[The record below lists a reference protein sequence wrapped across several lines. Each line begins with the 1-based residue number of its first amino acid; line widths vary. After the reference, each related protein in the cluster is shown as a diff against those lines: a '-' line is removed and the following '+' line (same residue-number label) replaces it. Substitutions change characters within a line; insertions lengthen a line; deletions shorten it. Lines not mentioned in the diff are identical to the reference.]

1 MLDLGGTIKGFCRVI
16 NQARGKIYNWFR
28 KEKQG
33 QLEDRKP
40 IAHRHPNEIPP
51 AKIKEVIEFIGKHP
65 EISTGYT
72 VGTRVGISQTSV
84 NNIRN
89 RYCPRPVEREVNII
103 KGSYGWAKRNV
114 CWSMD
119 TMAIRFMGG
128 WLYATVLIEEASR
141 LILGYQVAEK
151 KLGIY
156 ARDLLLATMLQMG
169 VKPLVVKHDRG
180 REFENEEFQGA
191 LKEQKIVS
199 LPSPGYYA
207 PFNSR
212 IERTIRILRRFTA
225 PLETRYDAMLQEI
238 DRALYR
244 AQRDIN
250 YEMPRRIFNGKTSD
264 EIYRTTPDYEPYER
278 DRLIE
283 DVYETQEIEDKNYF
297 LDGKTLDR
305 LRCDVVESLC
315 RNNLCHIEYRIEKV
329 KLKVTG

>member
-1 MLDLGGTIKGFCRVI
+1 MGGTIKGFCRVI
-16 NQARGKIYNWFR
+16 SQARGKIYNWLR

-33 QLEDRKP
+33 DLEDQKP
-40 IAHRHPNEIPP
+40 IAHRHPSEIPP
-51 AKIKEVIEFIGKHP
+51 EKVRDVIVFIAKHP
-65 EISTGYT
+65 EIATNYT
-72 VGTRVGISQTSV
+72 AAVKSGISETSV
-84 NNIRN
+84 GNIRKQ
-89 RYCPRPVEREVNII
+89 CCLRPVEREVNIL

-114 CWSMD
+114 CWSID

-128 WLYATVLIEEASR
+128 WLYAAVLIEEASR
-141 LILGYQVAEK
+141 SILGYRVAEQ

-156 ARDLLLATMLQMG
+156 ARDLLLATILQMG

-199 LPSPGYYA
+199 LPSPAYYA

-225 PLETRYDAMLQEI
+225 PLEIRYDATLQEI

-250 YEMPRRIFNGKTSD
+250 YQMPRRIFNGKPSD
-264 EIYRTTPDYEPYER
+264 EIYRTTPDYEPHER
-278 DRLIE
+278 NRLIE
-283 DVYETQEIEDKNYF
+283 DVYEAQEIEDKDYF

-305 LRCDVVESLC
+305 LRYNVVESLC
-315 RNNLCHIEYRIEKV
+315 RNKLCHIEYRLKKV
-329 KLKVTG
+329 KIKLTG

>member
-1 MLDLGGTIKGFCRVI
+1 MGGTIKGFCRVI

-33 QLEDRKP
+33 RLEDQKP
-40 IAHRHPNEIPP
+40 TAHGHPEKIPP
-51 AKIKEVIEFIGKHP
+51 EKIKEVIEFIGKYP

-84 NNIRN
+84 SNIRN
-89 RYCPRPVEREVNII
+89 RYCPRVVEKEVNII

-119 TMAIRFMGG
+119 TMAIKFMGG
-128 WLYATVLIEEASR
+128 WLYALVLIEEASR
-141 LILGYQVAEK
+141 SILGYRITER
-151 KLGIY
+151 KLGGY
-156 ARDLLLATMLQMG
+156 AGDLLLATVLQMG

-180 REFENEEFQGA
+180 REFENEEFQGV
-191 LKEQKIVS
+191 LKQERIVS

-212 IERTIRILRRFTA
+212 VERTIRIIRRFTA
-225 PLETRYDAMLQEI
+225 PLEIRYDATLQEI

-250 YEMPRRIFNGKTSD
+250 YQMPRRIFTGKTSD

-283 DVYETQEIEDKNYF
+283 DVYEAQEIEDKDYF
-297 LDGKTLDR
+297 LDGKILDR
-305 LRCDVVESLC
+305 LRQNVVDSLC
-315 RNNLCHIEYRIEKV
+315 RNNLCHIEYQLKKV
-329 KLKVTG
+329 KIKLTG

>member
-1 MLDLGGTIKGFCRVI
+1 MDLGGTIKGFCRVI
-16 NQARGKIYNWFR
+16 SQARGKIYNWFR

-33 QLEDRKP
+33 DLEDQKP
-40 IAHRHPNEIPP
+40 IVHSHPNKLPLE
-51 AKIKEVIEFIGKHP
+51 KIKAAIEFIERHP

-84 NNIRN
+84 SNIRN
-89 RYCPRPVEREVNII
+89 RYCPRVVEKEVNII
-103 KGSYGWAKRNV
+103 KGSYGWARRNV
-114 CWSMD
+114 CWSID
-119 TMAIRFMGG
+119 TMAIRFIGG
-128 WLYATVLIEEASR
+128 WLHATVLIEEASR
-141 LILGYQVAEK
+141 LILGYRVAEQ

-156 ARDLLLATMLQMG
+156 ARDLLLATILQMG

-199 LPSPGYYA
+199 LPSPAYYA

-212 IERTIRILRRFTA
+212 VERTIRIIRRFTA
-225 PLETRYDAMLQEI
+225 PLEIRYDAALQEI

-250 YEMPRRIFNGKTSD
+250 YQMPRRIFNGQTSD

-283 DVYETQEIEDKNYF
+283 DVYEAQEIEDSSYL
-297 LDGKTLDR
+297 LDGKMLDR
-305 LRCDVVESLC
+305 LRQDVVESLC
-315 RNNLCHIEYRIEKV
+315 RNKLCHIEYQLKKV
-329 KLKVTG
+329 KIKLTG